1 MQRRRISSSD
11 VARKAGVSR
20 TTVSFVLNNT
30 PGKTISE
37 ETRQRVLE
45 VANTLGYEP
54 NINARRLAMIR
65 DKAIGLFICQSQ
77 SVISDSYVIRLIEGM
92 SQVLNRK
99 RHSLVLEPLRLAESD
114 YLEIALRHELDGVV
128 LLNAHEND
136 EGIRKLKEA
145 DFPLVIVGTLAD
157 SAIYQV
163 DIDNHT
169 AAEEMAMH
177 VISLGHESIGMIVHA
192 PIVFHAA
199 RERLSG
205 FRSAIERSHLS
216 YNPEYVR
223 IADFTEESGYI
234 AMQELLALENPP
246 TAVFAGNDLI
256 AYGAYRA
263 ARDMDLNIPGDIS
276 IVGFDDDYLSR
287 YLNPPLTTMNLPA
300 AGLGSIAAG
309 LVAQLIA
316 VAERRSG
323 TTGTKSVIPGA
334 SVHQTILPTRISV
347 RSSCRRL

>member
-1 MQRRRISSSD
+1 
-11 VARKAGVSR
+11 
-20 TTVSFVLNNT
+20 
-30 PGKTISE
+30 
-37 ETRQRVLE
+37 
-45 VANTLGYEP
+45 
-54 NINARRLAMIR
+54 
-65 DKAIGLFICQSQ
+65 
-77 SVISDSYVIRLIEGM
+77 
-92 SQVLNRK
+92 
-99 RHSLVLEPLRLAESD
+99 
-114 YLEIALRHELDGVV
+114 
-128 LLNAHEND
+128 
-136 EGIRKLKEA
+136 
-145 DFPLVIVGTLAD
+145 
-157 SAIYQV
+157 
-163 DIDNHT
+163 
-169 AAEEMAMH
+169 
-177 VISLGHESIGMIVHA
+177 
-192 PIVFHAA
+192 
-199 RERLSG
+199 
-205 FRSAIERSHLS
+205 LS

-316 VAERRSG
+316 VAGRRSG